1 MLVAFFFK
9 SLFLLA
15 SIEFK
20 TIFKHFCSP
29 LCIATDRK
37 EGHWI
42 KVGQTFLSAITLC
55 LKESPKKYYTYQP
68 FWFNSVTI

>member
-42 KVGQTFLSAITLC
+42 KVGKTFLKCYNAMPERIT
-55 LKESPKKYYTYQP
+55 KKTLYLSTLL
-68 FWFNSVTI
+68 V

>member
-20 TIFKHFCSP
+20 TIFKLFCFL
-29 LCIATDRK
+29 LCVATELK
-37 EGHWI
+37 G
-42 KVGQTFLSAITLC
+42 IT
-55 LKESPKKYYTYQP
+55 KKNITP
-68 FWFNSVTI
+68 INPSGLIL